1 MEVPDS
7 QTILLSIERKKG
19 SCCVILGNINMFAK
33 YDHGMGA
40 RFEFDF
46 VAVQGFEHG
55 EGFGM

>member
-1 MEVPDS
+1 
-7 QTILLSIERKKG
+7 
-19 SCCVILGNINMFAK
+19 MFAK